1 MSFLKINTSQEIET
15 FLRILVE
22 ESVKASKDQ
31 LLQESDSEQDEYIKN
46 IVKDKKRFDSISE
59 QEEEEAEEEV
69 VVADEEESEEE
80 PEEEV
85 TVNTEEE
92 TESSEEEGAVEANYF
107 TIRDKINDI
116 RSGNSLKATNVRQN
130 LEQYVDRLDDEERIV
145 LLTYLQSVSDI
156 MHNEKTGSEAQDPS
170 DDPVGL
176 STKSGS
182 TEEEESVE
190 VSSEEEIEDTSP
202 PVKVGEKQKTES
214 IRRRVLQLMH
224 G

>member
-31 LLQESDSEQDEYIKN
+31 LLQESDAEQDAYIKG
-46 IVKDKKRFDSISE
+46 IAKDKKRFDSISE

-69 VVADEEESEEE
+69 AVEDEEE
-80 PEEEV
+80 PEEIEV
-85 TVNTEEE
+85 TVDAEEE
-92 TESSEEEGAVEANYF
+92 TESSEEEGEVEANYF

-116 RSGNSLKATNVRQN
+116 RSGNSLKATKVRQN
-130 LEQYVDRLDDEERIV
+130 LEQYVDRLDDEERRV
-145 LLTYLQSVSDI
+145 LLTYLQAVSDI

-176 STKSGS
+176 AAKPSS
-182 TEEEESVE
+182 EEEESEE